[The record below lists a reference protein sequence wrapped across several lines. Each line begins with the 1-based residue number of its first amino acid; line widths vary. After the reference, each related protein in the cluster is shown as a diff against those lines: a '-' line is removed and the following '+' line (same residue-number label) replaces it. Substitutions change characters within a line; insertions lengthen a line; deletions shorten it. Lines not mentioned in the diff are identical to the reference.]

1 MRKLLLSLM
10 ILIGILTA
18 KAANFGYLTFEM
30 TGGEK
35 VSVPTESL
43 KMTISGTTLIAGTK
57 TFVIANLVKMYF
69 STSDES
75 TTDVDRIDSTTLDE
89 AEEKKG
95 FAERQLWEAQ
105 AAYQELHGQWSEKK
119 GAVDTLRK
127 GIHGQP
133 LLPEEIHY
141 QFEQRERQAQEMRQ
155 QARGEQEKAR
165 TTQLHIGSIWE
176 SCQDYDSCFD
186 SVETKALPLE
196 QDFVAQWKTLRKTY
210 EQMER
215 ERKEMLVV
223 GA

>member
-43 KMTISGTTLIAGTK
+43 KMTISGTTMIAGTK

-89 AEEKKG
+89 AEEIYDLKG
-95 FAERQLWEAQ
+95 QRVTGTQM
-105 AAYQELHGQWSEKK
+105 
-119 GAVDTLRK
+119 RK
-127 GIHGQP
+127 GVYI
-133 LLPEEIHY
+133 
-141 QFEQRERQAQEMRQ
+141 
-155 QARGEQEKAR
+155 
-165 TTQLHIGSIWE
+165 IG
-176 SCQDYDSCFD
+176 
-186 SVETKALPLE
+186 TKN
-196 QDFVAQWKTLRKTY
+196 KTY
-210 EQMER
+210 
-215 ERKEMLVV
+215 KIVV
-223 GA
+223 K

>member
-43 KMTISGTTLIAGTK
+43 KMTISGTTMIAGTK

-89 AEEKKG
+89 AEEIYDLKG
-95 FAERQLWEAQ
+95 QRVTRTQM
-105 AAYQELHGQWSEKK
+105 
-119 GAVDTLRK
+119 RK
-127 GIHGQP
+127 GVYI
-133 LLPEEIHY
+133 
-141 QFEQRERQAQEMRQ
+141 
-155 QARGEQEKAR
+155 
-165 TTQLHIGSIWE
+165 IG
-176 SCQDYDSCFD
+176 
-186 SVETKALPLE
+186 TKN
-196 QDFVAQWKTLRKTY
+196 KTY
-210 EQMER
+210 
-215 ERKEMLVV
+215 KIVV
-223 GA
+223 K

>member
-89 AEEKKG
+89 AEEIYDLKG
-95 FAERQLWEAQ
+95 QRVTRTQM
-105 AAYQELHGQWSEKK
+105 
-119 GAVDTLRK
+119 RK
-127 GIHGQP
+127 GVYI
-133 LLPEEIHY
+133 
-141 QFEQRERQAQEMRQ
+141 
-155 QARGEQEKAR
+155 
-165 TTQLHIGSIWE
+165 IG
-176 SCQDYDSCFD
+176 
-186 SVETKALPLE
+186 TKN
-196 QDFVAQWKTLRKTY
+196 KTY
-210 EQMER
+210 
-215 ERKEMLVV
+215 KIVV
-223 GA
+223 K